1 MAPLRYLDVLFG
13 GNPGGLRGLDGGNSA
28 SLSTLQAA
36 KVANILAR
44 ANILAGGDI
53 ASSGYSKISAG
64 VGKGSDLIT
73 IIKNTR
79 SYDPYLI
86 PPGIPGYN
94 YPLGWPLRY
103 PLGPYWPNR
112 PPWLPINSPPIRPGG
127 LFPGGPSPGGPSPG
141 EPSPGGPSPGGPSPG
156 GPSPG
161 GPSPGGPSPGGPSPG
176 GPFPGGSPPSPGGP
190 LGPWQFPWILGGPR
204 PNRPGRPF
212 PGGILPGHLDGSVVP
227 NSVLNVAGG
236 IFGNGGL
243 FGTGIFGQHGLFG
256 TGFLSGPSLDPFGI
270 FTPIGNFFGSLG
282 NLFGFSSPS
291 QIIPIFGG
299 KFGPLGRGLQGSIT
313 LDVGGTVPSVK
324 GILGQLLHPFL
335 GFLG

>member
-127 LFPGGPSPGGPSPG
+127 LF
-141 EPSPGGPSPGGPSPG
+141 
-156 GPSPG
+156 
-161 GPSPGGPSPGGPSPG
+161 PGGPSPG

>member
-94 YPLGWPLRY
+94 Y
-103 PLGPYWPNR
+103 
-112 PPWLPINSPPIRPGG
+112 
-127 LFPGGPSPGGPSPG
+127 
-141 EPSPGGPSPGGPSPG
+141 
-156 GPSPG
+156 
-161 GPSPGGPSPGGPSPG
+161 
-176 GPFPGGSPPSPGGP
+176 
-190 LGPWQFPWILGGPR
+190 
-204 PNRPGRPF
+204 
-212 PGGILPGHLDGSVVP
+212 HLK
-227 NSVLNVAGG
+227 
-236 IFGNGGL
+236 
-243 FGTGIFGQHGLFG
+243 
-256 TGFLSGPSLDPFGI
+256 SLYKADLERHNI
-270 FTPIGNFFGSLG
+270 SC
-282 NLFGFSSPS
+282 
-291 QIIPIFGG
+291 
-299 KFGPLGRGLQGSIT
+299 K
-313 LDVGGTVPSVK
+313 K
-324 GILGQLLHPFL
+324 HLLWCDNW
-335 GFLG
+335 